1 LIRLAGGA
9 VNCKCVRR
17 IYCEEGSQV
26 APRKRRRGVTVERSA
41 LELPLAPNEVW
52 SMDVVSDSLEHG
64 RRLKCLTIIDNFTNE
79 TIDMPVDHGIS
90 CEDVTRV
97 LNRVDAFRGLQR
109 VLRTDQ
115 SPEFIGNALDRWVY
129 RNRVTLRLI

>member
-1 LIRLAGGA
+1 
-9 VNCKCVRR
+9 
-17 IYCEEGSQV
+17 
-26 APRKRRRGVTVERSA
+26 
-41 LELPLAPNEVW
+41 
-52 SMDVVSDSLEHG
+52 MDVVSDSLEHG